1 LDLSL
6 LSLYIV
12 SIFLLIITPGPVV
25 ALVTDSACRYGARRA
40 LFTVLGTNGA
50 SLLLIAAAA
59 LIIAGVFQL
68 SSTLLHLLSLAGCL
82 LLAWIALQSLSE
94 LRHSET
100 PAQRAAPQPSGFL
113 RGFMVGIAN
122 PKDIL
127 FFVAFFPQFIAVTP
141 SFSTSMTLLALIWL
155 VMDLLIL
162 VSYIWL
168 MRRGFFSARQR
179 LIRLLAALFLLLVAA
194 VGLVYSASKLLM
206 GS

>member
-1 LDLSL
+1 MDLSL

-12 SIFLLIITPGPVV
+12 AIFLLIITPGPVV
-25 ALVTDSACRYGARRA
+25 ALVTDSACRDGTRRA
-40 LFTVLGTNGA
+40 LLTVLGTNGA

-68 SSTLLHLLSLAGCL
+68 STLLLHLLSLAGSL
-82 LLAWIALQSLSE
+82 LLGWIALQSLAE
-94 LRHSET
+94 LRRPGAPDH
-100 PAQRAAPQPSGFL
+100 AAAPQPSGFL

-127 FFVAFFPQFIAVTP
+127 FFVAFFPQFIAITP

-162 VSYIWL
+162 LTYIWL
-168 MRRGFFSARQR
+168 MRHAFFTARQR
-179 LIRLLAALFLLLVAA
+179 TVRLLAALFLLLVA
-194 VGLVYSASKLLM
+194 VMGLVYSCGKLLM
-206 GS
+206 GW